1 MFSLSQNILS
11 YTTYLPDHIP
21 GLSRVFIASS
31 MIGIRNSLERRLHTV
46 VASLTQHG
54 RRTFHCLWGVYTG
67 AVRAWGG
74 CIISDCH
81 SSANMCWVIFL
92 CFCHCSLNTKGEKRK
107 DLYSNPLCTFGEERR
122 IGGGWRKDE
131 REGSGEWSSNSETGI
146 AVAAG
151 QCCHSNQTSNQVWP
165 GGLLVTKITQ
175 RHAHMPPPHKNI
187 VIRKLL
193 LKYYVAT
200 HHTLVRTKMVFR
212 LFTILK

>member
-1 MFSLSQNILS
+1 MVDTL
-11 YTTYLPDHIP
+11 
-21 GLSRVFIASS
+21 FIACEEYW
-31 MIGIRNSLERRLHTV
+31 GCESL
-46 VASLTQHG
+46 
-54 RRTFHCLWGVYTG
+54 
-67 AVRAWGG
+67 GG

-107 DLYSNPLCTFGEERR
+107 DLYSNPYVPLGKKGGLEE
-122 IGGGWRKDE
+122 DE
-131 REGSGEWSSNSETGI
+131 GRMKGKGSGKWGSNSETGI

-165 GGLLVTKITQ
+165 GGLLVTKIIQ
-175 RHAHMPPPHKNI
+175 RHARIPPPHKNI

-200 HHTLVRTKMVFR
+200 HHTLVHTKMVFR